1 MDKSRPLKI
10 GIHISYL
17 KDGEGDYL
25 NIHISDNGIG
35 FEEELLKKLNQ
46 YEVTERKGESVG
58 VYNVMQRFWLYFG
71 RENVLFAFSN
81 MEGANVDIFIRL
93 ANKETAEDRK

>member
-1 MDKSRPLKI
+1 
-10 GIHISYL
+10 
-17 KDGEGDYL
+17 
-25 NIHISDNGIG
+25 
-35 FEEELLKKLNQ
+35 
-46 YEVTERKGESVG
+46 
-58 VYNVMQRFWLYFG
+58 MQRFWLYFG